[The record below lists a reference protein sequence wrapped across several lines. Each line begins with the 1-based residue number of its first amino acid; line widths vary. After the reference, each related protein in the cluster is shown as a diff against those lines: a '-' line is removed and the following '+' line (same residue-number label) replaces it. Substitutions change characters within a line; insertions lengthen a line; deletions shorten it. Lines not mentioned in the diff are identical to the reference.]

1 MHVLPRSNLFDCL
14 AVYGFCVPLVVVS
27 TIIAVVS
34 VISLVLWLVG
44 TTYHI
49 PA

>member
-1 MHVLPRSNLFDCL
+1 MHVLPRSNLFDSVT
-14 AVYGFCVPLVVVS
+14 VYAICVPVVVVS
-27 TIIAVVS
+27 AIIAVVS

-49 PA
+49 PG